1 MSRPL
6 RNNSASQENPTAV
19 SVSRMKS
26 CLSQFLRIVKSG
38 KEITVTDRDRPVAR
52 LVPYVEKTVS
62 LQIKPATRSASDINE
77 LFNLPPLKKGIKTDS
92 LSLLLEDRGQR

>member
-6 RNNSASQENPTAV
+6 RNNLENQQTVTV

-26 CLSQFLRIVKSG
+26 SLSQFLRIVKSG

-77 LFNLPPLKKGIKTDS
+77 LFNLPPLKTGIKTDS

>member
-6 RNNSASQENPTAV
+6 HSNLESQQTVTV

-26 CLSQFLRIVKSG
+26 SLSQFLRIVKSG

-52 LVPYVEKTVS
+52 LVPYVEETVS
-62 LQIKPATRSASDINE
+62 LQIKPATRPASEMNK
-77 LFNLPPLKKGIKTDS
+77 LLNRPPLKKGMKTDS